1 MCVCVCVNKLFVL
14 SVKVPGNS
22 RILVVKSGG
31 GQKLHLRFWLYG
43 GIGSLTQRGSGS
55 ASLFLILIYLD
66 LYLN

>member
-31 GQKLHLRFWLYG
+31 GQKLHPRFLYG

>member
-1 MCVCVCVNKLFVL
+1 ML

-31 GQKLHLRFWLYG
+31 SQKFYLRFWLYG
-43 GIGSLTQRGSGS
+43 GIGSLTQHGSGS
-55 ASLFLILIYLD
+55 ASLFLTLIYLD